1 MVDTSQVICDRADLV
16 ESVGGGKAV
25 RFMMQR
31 GTQNSKNSQNS
42 QNSQK
47 LPCFVVAFGGEIY
60 AYVNKCPHR
69 YTELD
74 WLPGEVFDDEG
85 LYLICATHGAVFE
98 VNSGLCTDGPCK
110 GLSLDRV
117 QVREVDK
124 HVILVDGL
132 LLRED
137 ETEGGDR
144 Y

>member
-31 GTQNSKNSQNS
+31 GTQNSKNS

-85 LYLICATHGAVFE
+85 LYLVCATHGAVFE

-132 LLRED
+132 LLREN
-137 ETEGGDR
+137 ETEGGER

>member
-31 GTQNSKNSQNS
+31 GKQNSK
-42 QNSQK
+42 NSQK
-47 LPCFVVAFGGEIY
+47 LPCFVVVFGGEIY

-85 LYLICATHGAVFE
+85 LYLVCATHGAVFE
-98 VNSGLCTDGPCK
+98 VNSGLCADGPCK

-117 QVREVDK
+117 QVREVGK
-124 HVILVDGL
+124 HIILVDGL
-132 LLRED
+132 LLREN
-137 ETEGGDR
+137 ETEGGER

>member
-25 RFMMQR
+25 RFIMQR
-31 GTQNSKNSQNS
+31 GTQNSKNS

-85 LYLICATHGAVFE
+85 LYLVCATHGAVFE
-98 VNSGLCTDGPCK
+98 VNSGLCADGPCK

-132 LLRED
+132 LLREN
-137 ETEGGDR
+137 ETEGGER